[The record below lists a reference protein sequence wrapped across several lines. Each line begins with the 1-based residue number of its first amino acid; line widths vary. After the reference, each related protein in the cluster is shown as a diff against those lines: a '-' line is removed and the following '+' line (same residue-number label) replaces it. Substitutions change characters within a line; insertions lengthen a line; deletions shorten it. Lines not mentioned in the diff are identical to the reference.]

1 MNHANSENRPD
12 KGEMSLLQA
21 RGKAQHLAFGPIVF
35 QATRLIWKSGLLK
48 AIEDSGDRGISL
60 PELAEVSDISAYGI
74 GVLLE
79 VAVSA
84 ELVYEQNDKFTLTK
98 VGSIL
103 LHDKLTQVNVDFVH
117 DTCYEGMFFLEDA
130 IREEKPKGL
139 KVFSDAETIYQC
151 MTDLP
156 DDAQTS
162 WYTFNHFYSDRAFK
176 EAAEIV
182 FKTPVTNLLDVGGN
196 TGKWALRCLKK
207 SNQVRV
213 TITDLPRQ
221 LVKARELLGQSEHSD
236 RVTYHEANLLDPACP
251 LPENFDVIWMS
262 QFLDC
267 FSEAEIGQIL
277 NSVKPA
283 LASDGRVFIME
294 TMVDRQRFEAA
305 SYSLNAISLYFTTMA
320 NGNSRMYRG
329 TTLERILIEEGFE
342 VVNTFDDVGLGH
354 TLLECK
360 PV

>member
-1 MNHANSENRPD
+1 MN
-12 KGEMSLLQA
+12 LLQA
-21 RGKAQHLAFGPIVF
+21 RAKAQHLAFGPIVF

-48 AIEDSGDRGISL
+48 IIEDSGDGGISL
-60 PELAEVSDISAYGI
+60 SELAELSDMSAYGI

-84 ELVYEQNDKFTLTK
+84 EVLIEQDDKFTLTK

-103 LHDKLTQVNVDFVH
+103 LHDKLTHVNVDFTH
-117 DTCYEGMFFLEDA
+117 DVCYEGMFFLEDA

-139 KVFSDAETIYQC
+139 KVFSDVDTIYQC

-156 DDAQTS
+156 DKAQTS

-176 EAAEIV
+176 EAARIV
-182 FKTPVTNLLDVGGN
+182 FKTPVANLLDVGGN
-196 TGKWALRCLKK
+196 TGKWTLRCLKQD
-207 SNQVRV
+207 NQVRV
-213 TITDLPRQ
+213 TIADLPRQ
-221 LVKARELLGQSEHSD
+221 LSKAKELLCDSDHSD
-236 RVTYHEANLLDPACP
+236 RVTYQEANLLDSDRR
-251 LPENFDVIWMS
+251 LPGNFDVIWMS

-267 FSEAEIGQIL
+267 FSETEIGRIL
-277 NSVKPA
+277 TSVKPA
-283 LASDGRVFIME
+283 LAPNGRVFIME
-294 TMVDRQRFEAA
+294 TLVDRQRFEAA

-329 TTLERILIEEGFE
+329 TTLERILVEEGFE
-342 VVNTFDDVGLGH
+342 IINTFDDIGLGH